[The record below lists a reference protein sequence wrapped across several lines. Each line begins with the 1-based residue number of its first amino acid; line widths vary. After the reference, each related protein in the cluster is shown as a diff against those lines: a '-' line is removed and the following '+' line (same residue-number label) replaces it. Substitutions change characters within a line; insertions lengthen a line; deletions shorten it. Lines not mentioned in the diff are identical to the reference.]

1 MSPLLRLLLMY
12 IMATLYII
20 AGIFHFV
27 TPEFYLAIMPNYL
40 PYHLELVY
48 LSGVAEIICGLMLYL
63 KRTRVFGAWLTIAL
77 LIAIY
82 PANVQ
87 MAQNYWSKDHPQ
99 KYLLLARL
107 PFQFVFIWWAYQY
120 TKPIEHAK
128 LLAQE
133 LTENFQAHNS
143 PSVIETSYSL
153 DNKQPKRTKYSE
165 SETRLIETLEN
176 VCDRFLKYNVH
187 AERSGSLRYARG
199 RSQTM
204 ETLWNLRNKGV
215 KVVLD
220 VPDTMWDAPSAEIT
234 QLKKYCEEMVEEQEE
249 NIEQWYFDKQ
259 VRNEIPLEKYLC
271 EDRVLKNRDSSCL
284 REVYTPTDQETTNA
298 KSKGDTEKID

>member
-1 MSPLLRLLLMY
+1 M
-12 IMATLYII
+12 
-20 AGIFHFV
+20 
-27 TPEFYLAIMPNYL
+27 
-40 PYHLELVY
+40 LVY
-48 LSGVAEIICGLMLYL
+48 F
-63 KRTRVFGAWLTIAL
+63 VFVNLCLFSINFADD
-77 LIAIY
+77 
-82 PANVQ
+82 PN
-87 MAQNYWSKDHPQ
+87 
-99 KYLLLARL
+99 RL
-107 PFQFVFIWWAYQY
+107 P
-120 TKPIEHAK
+120 TKCEVCK

-133 LTENFQAHNS
+133 LTENFQEHNS

-153 DNKQPKRTKYSE
+153 DAKQPKKTKYSD

-176 VCDRFLKYNVH
+176 VCERFLQYNVH

-249 NIEQWYFDKQ
+249 NIEQWYFNKKI
-259 VRNEIPLEKYLC
+259 RNEILLEKYLC

-284 REVYTPTDQETTNA
+284 REVYTPSNEEITHTQ
-298 KSKGDTEKID
+298 SKGDTRKIDL

>member
-1 MSPLLRLLLMY
+1 M
-12 IMATLYII
+12 
-20 AGIFHFV
+20 
-27 TPEFYLAIMPNYL
+27 
-40 PYHLELVY
+40 LVY
-48 LSGVAEIICGLMLYL
+48 F
-63 KRTRVFGAWLTIAL
+63 VFVNLCLFSINFADD
-77 LIAIY
+77 
-82 PANVQ
+82 PN
-87 MAQNYWSKDHPQ
+87 
-99 KYLLLARL
+99 RL
-107 PFQFVFIWWAYQY
+107 P
-120 TKPIEHAK
+120 TKCEVCK

-133 LTENFQAHNS
+133 LTENFQEHNS

-153 DNKQPKRTKYSE
+153 DAKQPKKTKYSD

-176 VCDRFLKYNVH
+176 VCERFLQYNVH

-249 NIEQWYFDKQ
+249 NIEQWYFNKKI
-259 VRNEIPLEKYLC
+259 RNEILLEKYLC

-284 REVYTPTDQETTNA
+284 REVYTPSNEEITHTQ
-298 KSKGDTEKID
+298 SKGDTGKIDL